1 MARSKAPRV
10 PKALRKGPLPRPA
23 AEVWLAGL
31 GALAT
36 SLGPG
41 RSRFD
46 ALLAEGRR
54 VQAAGGRAVREA
66 IDAAE
71 QAEAAAT
78 AAVLAAA
85 APAPADA
92 PAMGGPIGALSARVA
107 ALGGARAG
115 APAEVEV
122 ASGEAGWT
130 VAAGGR
136 RLHLCP
142 TRRAAVTLGRR
153 EARAAAPSRL
163 VVRRADGTAAE
174 TVEYGAAASGR

>member
-1 MARSKAPRV
+1 MARSKASRSRI
-10 PKALRKGPLPRPA
+10 PKTLRKGPLPRPT

-36 SLGPG
+36 SLGTG

-66 IDAAE
+66 LDAAV
-71 QAEAAAT
+71 QAEAHAT
-78 AAVLAAA
+78 ATVLAADA
-85 APAPADA
+85 DARARADA
-92 PAMGGPIGALSARVA
+92 PSVGMQIEALSARVSS
-107 ALGGARAG
+107 LGGA
-115 APAEVEV
+115 PVEV
-122 ASGEAGWT
+122 TVAADEAGWT
-130 VAAGGR
+130 VAVSGLA
-136 RLHLCP
+136 LHVCP

-174 TVEYGAAASGR
+174 TVAYGATA

>member
-1 MARSKAPRV
+1 MARPKAPRV

-107 ALGGARAG
+107 ALGGAL
-115 APAEVEV
+115 AEVEV

>member
-1 MARSKAPRV
+1 MARSKASASRV
-10 PKALRKGPLPRPA
+10 PKSLRKGPLPRPA
-23 AEVWLAGL
+23 ADVWLAGL

-36 SLGPG
+36 SLGTG

-66 IDAAE
+66 ISAAE

-78 AAVLAAA
+78 AAVIAAA
-85 APAPADA
+85 KAEPAPDDA
-92 PAMGGPIGALSARVA
+92 PPIGGPIGALSARVA
-107 ALGGARAG
+107 ALGGAL
-115 APAEVEV
+115 AEVTV
-122 ASGEAGWT
+122 AQDEAGWT

-174 TVEYGAAASGR
+174 TVEYGAVASVR

>member
-54 VQAAGGRAVREA
+54 VQAAGGRAVRDA
-66 IDAAE
+66 LGAAE
-71 QAEAAAT
+71 QAEAAA
-78 AAVLAAA
+78 VLAAVD
-85 APAPADA
+85 PAPADA
-92 PAMGGPIGALSARVA
+92 PPMGGPIGALSARVA

>member
-54 VQAAGGRAVREA
+54 VQAAGGRAVRDA
-66 IDAAE
+66 LGAAE
-71 QAEAAAT
+71 QAEAAA
-78 AAVLAAA
+78 VLAAA
-85 APAPADA
+85 DPAPADA
-92 PAMGGPIGALSARVA
+92 PPMGGPIGALSARVA